1 MDYTQTKNIQGF
13 PSDFCPL
20 EEKKSKGYILK
31 YFKAM
36 YDAKKKNA
44 DFFEEGNKQIVT
56 NRKYA
61 EGMQSGDKYKNWYA
75 IAEGEGDGSYA
86 NLDYTPIPIVK
97 KYVQLRLGEMLN
109 TEYEI
114 ISKAKK
120 DGVDYILVPA
130 TDLKSAEQVIEQI
143 GRASC
148 RERV

>member
-1 MDYTQTKNIQGF
+1 MEHTPSKNIQGF

-20 EEKKSKGYILK
+20 EER
-31 YFKAM
+31 
-36 YDAKKKNA
+36 
-44 DFFEEGNKQIVT
+44 NKQIVT

-75 IAEGEGDGSYA
+75 IVEGEGDGSYA

-114 ISKAKK
+114 ISKA
-120 DGVDYILVPA
+120 
-130 TDLKSAEQVIEQI
+130 TDIISQADKTK
-143 GRASC
+143 
-148 RERV
+148 ERNKL